1 MNKHPRKPGGNVVP
15 LLTKPRSGCSPAREF
30 ADDPAASAAAVYA
43 DGRDDPR
50 TREAM
55 QLIEVFLAIE
65 DASARAALIALAESL
80 VTHDWLRRQQE
91 R

>member
-1 MNKHPRKPGGNVVP
+1 MSKHPRKPGNNVVP
-15 LLTKPRSGCSPAREF
+15 LPTTRRSGCDAAREF
-30 ADDPAASAAAVYA
+30 ADDPAASAATACA
-43 DGRDDPR
+43 GGHDDPR
-50 TREAM
+50 TKEAM

>member
-1 MNKHPRKPGGNVVP
+1 
-15 LLTKPRSGCSPAREF
+15 
-30 ADDPAASAAAVYA
+30 
-43 DGRDDPR
+43 
-50 TREAM
+50 M

-80 VTHDWLRRQQE
+80 VTHDWLRRQQK